1 MAAKRS
7 TVANRPIKDMLG
19 DIENGLIHK
28 ILETAYGGDESQV
41 PTIGYIGGSAPRTTD
56 ICVENGIHV
65 QQTDDMFE
73 YQIGS
78 QTPDLASWLECIS
91 GPSVGWLRALLTA
104 PVVVQEQS
112 FIDNPLQRLFAP
124 RKCQKVVVDHSEATI
139 SLYGAARSFGP
150 HPADFKAVEAKF
162 DSSSS
167 QIKVTVNEERKGV
180 SIPLTLIYTYR
191 PDQGY
196 APIHEVMEGR
206 TTRIKDFY
214 WRLWFGDDEKM
225 PSLDSKQVFEGPEVT
240 IDATEIERFCAV
252 VRNEGEAFKS
262 ARTEN
267 VQAPLDFAIV
277 TGWQVRNNFPS
288 LIEPRLIEPP
298 GYHPSNLPR
307 VH

>member
-1 MAAKRS
+1 
-7 TVANRPIKDMLG
+7 MLG
-19 DIENGLIHK
+19 DIEDGLIQK

-41 PTIGYIGGSAPRTTD
+41 PTVGYIGGSAPRTTS
-56 ICVENGIHV
+56 ICVENGVQV
-65 QQTDDMFE
+65 QQTDNVFE

-78 QTPDLASWLECIS
+78 QIPDFASWLECIS
-91 GPSVGWLRALLTA
+91 GPSVGWLRALLTT
-104 PVVVQEQS
+104 PVVVQQQS
-112 FIDNPLQRLFAP
+112 FIDNPLKRLFAP
-124 RKCQKVVVDHSEATI
+124 RKGQKVVVNHSEATI

-150 HPADFKAVEAKF
+150 HPADFKAAEANF
-162 DSSSS
+162 ESSSG

-214 WRLWFGDDEKM
+214 WRLWFGEDEEM
-225 PSLDSKQVFEGPEVT
+225 PHLDSKQVFEGPEVT
-240 IDATEIERFCAV
+240 IDATEIECFCAV
-252 VRNEGEAFKS
+252 VRNDGEAFKS

-267 VQAPLDFAIV
+267 VRAPLDFAIV
-277 TGWQVRNNFPS
+277 TGWQARNNLPS
-288 LIEPRLIEPP
+288 CLEPKLIQPL
-298 GYHPSNLPR
+298 GNHPSNLPR